1 MVRRTKVK
9 DERDSKR
16 KKKDF
21 MSDFD
26 SGYCSRNNSM
36 DGEGTGNSDQS
47 QVSNEGLSS
56 IKQLLVYS
64 TQ

>member
-21 MSDFD
+21 KSDFD
-26 SGYCSRNNSM
+26 SGYGSRNNSM